1 MEPEANAE
9 MTKIV
14 PPGLQV
20 AVPLAIAGN
29 LTNFGT
35 DQLDILTDLFLIFF
49 FNMQITLRKPK
60 LKMITIGVVH
70 NLS

>member
-9 MTKIV
+9 MTKIA

-20 AVPLAIAGN
+20 AVPLATAGN

-49 FNMQITLRKPK
+49 FNMQIKVS
-60 LKMITIGVVH
+60 I
-70 NLS
+70 